1 MALLGV
7 GGWTMPLDEMT
18 WMLATAEN
26 RSIFIES
33 SIELLRDY
41 GFDGLDLDFE
51 YPGSRGSIPEDKY
64 RFTLLTQVGSGDKYR
79 FTLLTEVGP
88 EDKYRFTLLTQVG
101 PEDKYRFSL
110 LTQIS
115 LGLPMRCPASRQNVR
130 ALLNV
135 SLILSCAGT

>member
-1 MALLGV
+1 MHGGGADKMALLGV

-64 RFTLLTQVGSGDKYR
+64 RFTLLTQVGPGDKYR
-79 FTLLTEVGP
+79 FTLLTE
-88 EDKYRFTLLTQVG
+88 VG

>member
-1 MALLGV
+1 MHGGGADKMALLGV

-64 RFTLLTQVGSGDKYR
+64 RFTLLTQVG
-79 FTLLTEVGP
+79 
-88 EDKYRFTLLTQVG
+88 